1 MLSNATWLSPSCNE
15 LVGLVAVGVK
25 IHEDEGDECETWGML
40 GLAIDEDDDVEG
52 EYTAAEYDPHDETE
66 LEVVKLEGDDGILYS
81 DEYTEGE
88 AWKGPTAGDE
98 LSRRSVGD
106 TWVGKTWERLS
117 PTSVAGGERTT
128 GAMKEASRAVGH
140 SSTDPGTVVENG
152 SGTGPIP

>member
-1 MLSNATWLSPSCNE
+1 MLVLINATWLSPSCNE
-15 LVGLVAVGVK
+15 LAGLVSVGVK

-52 EYTAAEYDPHDETE
+52 EYTAAEYDPYAGETGF
-66 LEVVKLEGDDGILYS
+66 EVVQLEGDDGILDS

-117 PTSVAGGERTT
+117 PTSVAGGE
-128 GAMKEASRAVGH
+128 
-140 SSTDPGTVVENG
+140 
-152 SGTGPIP
+152 